1 MRRSSGTETSGQD
14 TIGPL
19 ISLRNQRFTL
29 LCSARQKLLGVVLAT
44 GCVLGQSAILLADTP
59 PRLQSAPSVEAPEG
73 LSADTA
79 PLLEIAI
86 DQLGA
91 VTEVRVV
98 EGVRPDVDALVLDA
112 ARQMRFAP
120 AERAGQPVSVRVRF
134 RFRLRPP
141 APVVTPP
148 TPVANPPQ
156 NNTANSGEN
165 NGPNTAAPVADPDP
179 ATIRRPQRRRREDRE
194 QVVTVRATRPEPGA
208 ATRMSFRAEELTTVP
223 GTFGE
228 PTRVVATLPGV
239 ARTPFGLGFFV
250 VRGASF
256 ENTGFFIDGYPVLIM
271 YHLAAGPAVIN
282 SRLVGQLDFYP
293 GGYPMQYGRY
303 SAGVISLETAP
314 PPTDRPRAELE
325 IDIFRASGLAVLPF
339 GNGKGSIALAAR
351 RSYYDLMLPLVSP
364 GVGVNFA
371 DAQIRA
377 DYRFTDRARAS
388 LFAFASSDFFD
399 RTQATGVGATAATT
413 RDGLQYNFGRA
424 IARLEYRTA
433 NVFAQWSAMLG
444 YDRTAVQQSTPGRPD
459 IGLDAHGAT
468 FGTRASVRV
477 NTGSLTTSVGV
488 DAIGYDYTADISY
501 SSPPGFAAVP
511 APQANSIVVKLS
523 NGVTQLG
530 VAGWIEQVVRAGPVE
545 VTAGT
550 RVELMAY
557 QGNRFVTMDPRVV
570 ARARVHERATVIA
583 STGLFHQPPPVF
595 AIIPQ
600 VGSPN
605 LLPQRAWQS
614 SVGTELTLPQHFELR
629 LTGFFNRM
637 WQLPRASYEFVEAQD
652 SQGAMRARAL
662 SDGEGR
668 AYGLEFQL
676 RRQINSGVYGWIS
689 YTLSRSERFI
699 GDGRVVPF
707 TYDQT
712 HILNF
717 ALSWQVHPRIRL
729 GAKFQLATGA
739 PTSLVNCNPTCGVYD
754 ADVDGYRPQYIAEAD
769 RLPTF
774 HQLDLRADYNF
785 MLGPLKMSAFVDVL
799 NSYYARTAEGWI
811 YQFNYVDR
819 RPRPGLPI
827 LPTIGIR
834 GEL

>member
-1 MRRSSGTETSGQD
+1 VQ
-14 TIGPL
+14 
-19 ISLRNQRFTL
+19 
-29 LCSARQKLLGVVLAT
+29 
-44 GCVLGQSAILLADTP
+44 
-59 PRLQSAPSVEAPEG
+59 APDDLP
-73 LSADTA
+73 ADTA
-79 PLLEIAI
+79 PLLEVAI
-86 DQLGA
+86 NALGA
-91 VTEVRVV
+91 VTDVLIIEP
-98 EGVRPDVDALVLDA
+98 VRPDVDALVLQA
-112 ARQMRFAP
+112 AREMRFVA
-120 AERAGQPVSVRVRF
+120 AERAGQPIAVRVRF
-134 RFRLRPP
+134 RFRLRPST
-141 APVVTPP
+141 AAQTNTTTQDAGVTADAAVPNAQS
-148 TPVANPPQ
+148 TQTQSTAE
-156 NNTANSGEN
+156 NTGSGES
-165 NGPNTAAPVADPDP
+165 TSADAAGSQDASEEP
-179 ATIRRPQRRRREDRE
+179 ATIQRPQRRRREDQE
-194 QVVTVRATRPEPGA
+194 QTVTVRAVRPEPGA
-208 ATRMSFRAEELTTVP
+208 ATRMTFRAEELTTVP

-293 GGYPMQYGRY
+293 GGYPLQYGRF
-303 SAGVISLETAP
+303 SAGVISLETAAP
-314 PPTDRPRAELE
+314 PADRPRAELE

-339 GNGKGSIALAAR
+339 GNGKGSITLAAR

-364 GVGVNFA
+364 GVAVNFA
-371 DAQIRA
+371 DGQIRA
-377 DYRFTDRARAS
+377 DYRFTDRLRAS

-399 RTQATGVGATAATT
+399 RTQATGLGATASTT
-413 RDGLQYNFGRA
+413 RDGLRYNFGRA
-424 IARLEYRTA
+424 IARLEYRSAAVT
-433 NVFAQWSAMLG
+433 AQWSAMLG
-444 YDRTAVQQSTPGRPD
+444 YDQTAIQQSTPGRPD

-477 NTGSLTTSVGV
+477 TQGASTTSVGI
-488 DAIGYDYTADISY
+488 DAIGYDYTADINY

-511 APQANSIVVKLS
+511 PPQANSIVVKLS
-523 NGVTQLG
+523 NGVAQLG
-530 VAGWIEQVVRAGPVE
+530 VAGWIEQVVRAGPAE
-545 VTAGT
+545 LTAGT

-557 QGNRFVTMDPRVV
+557 QGNRFVTIDPRMV
-570 ARARVHERATVIA
+570 ARARVHERVNVVG

-595 AIIPQ
+595 AIIPN
-600 VGSPN
+600 VGSPD

-614 SVGTELTLPQHFELR
+614 SVGTELTLPAHFEVR
-629 LTGFFNRM
+629 LTGFFNRF
-637 WQLPRASYEFVEAQD
+637 WQLPRASYEFVEAQG

-668 AYGLEFQL
+668 AYGMEFQL
-676 RRQINSGVYGWIS
+676 RRQISSGIYGWLS

-699 GDGRVVPF
+699 GEGRVVPF

-717 ALSWQVHPRIRL
+717 ALSWEVHPRLRL
-729 GAKFQLATGA
+729 GAKFQLATGS

-774 HQLDLRADYNF
+774 HQLDVRADYNF
-785 MLGPLKMSAFVDVL
+785 MLGPLKMAAFVDVI